1 MELQELKDL
10 YEQYKKEYAAVRK
23 KASFFDGLF
32 GMGND
37 PKKDPCHMRFYENAE
52 SWVKAFAAGDPSEEE
67 AYAVTQL
74 LLTAAQDHRKQ
85 PEEWIMVA
93 AQRLSLELIDLLS
106 PDHCAQLE
114 SWYNKAYPRRIR
126 LPIQNDIHKLLQK
139 GARKK

>member
-52 SWVKAFAAGDPSEEE
+52 NWVKAFAAGDPSEEE

-93 AQRLSLELIDLLS
+93 AQRLSLELIGLLS
-106 PDHCAQLE
+106 PDHCAELE